1 VRRVVM
7 CRRAFITQ
15 ELTPML
21 VLSRKLNEKIMIDGE
36 IEIIVVRID
45 RNQVRLAIRAPDH
58 IKIMRNELYCNVE
71 LPE

>member
-1 VRRVVM
+1 
-7 CRRAFITQ
+7 
-15 ELTPML
+15 ML